1 MQSAIALNEN
11 EQLLIEEL
19 CMRMQGPLAYS
30 GVLTLTNQRMLFNP
44 TGRLDRMVGIRA
56 FTVSTTEISQTQL
69 KGLERNLFVTVGEE
83 EYRFAGEGARRV
95 HTRLESLLDP
105 HEEESLFD
113 RTERVLVQGAASIY
127 PNGLISTRGE
137 ITLTDRRIRFRPGRG
152 LETFIWR
159 FNALDEPL
167 SWIKT
172 IRYNSIQ
179 RLLLIEGQ
187 SGSFHFGGP
196 LAPKLF
202 SSLRAMGVT
211 EASTQI
217 LRKTDRLEG
226 LVAWEAQLIRK
237 FIHHPGLLIAG
248 PRNLSFTPRG
258 RLDSVV
264 GARNITI
271 PLANLTRIEVSGLV
285 DKRLLLESA
294 MSTWAFALD
303 NPEARLKILPPLMTQ
318 ALVEDLEEGG
328 EGALGFDALMEVWKD
343 RLDLDPAEPLLLT
356 GPVLFWEQEN
366 AAVRGAV
373 GITTKTLVFL
383 PAAPPSE
390 RTKHQRYSLEDIT
403 PMDTTDT
410 SGIHME
416 TPEGGDLHFTPLTGE
431 GFTEAFWM
439 LSGQLTDDDFSFE
452 LEDTRSGQAALTRV
466 LGELMYLCI
475 FSDEHNLATMRPAF
489 ALEHSEGLGI
499 ALEGCPDLDLARDQ
513 EIVVEF
519 SQPEG
524 TYQFDARVI
533 RTGPVPIALQRKR
546 SKAHDL
552 LVITAPTDLR
562 FHNRRSGYRVRGF
575 DQRRMNAVLIS
586 DLDDDTGKDIECFL
600 EDVSIGGC
608 GMNSHDYI
616 PEEARLRLDL
626 PLAEDRV
633 LPLIAVCCRSDPP
646 AELGAPWEYGMQFV
660 EMSNTARDRIS
671 QELLRRQREEL
682 AEKSLDD

>member
-1 MQSAIALNEN
+1 
-11 EQLLIEEL
+11 
-19 CMRMQGPLAYS
+19 MRLQGPLAYS
-30 GVLTLTNQRMLFNP
+30 GVLTLTDQRMLFRP
-44 TGRLDRMVGIRA
+44 TGRLDRMIGVRA
-56 FTVSTTEISQTQL
+56 FTVSTTEISNTRL
-69 KGLERNLFVTVGEE
+69 KGLERNLFVTVGDE

-95 HTRLESLLDP
+95 HLRLESLLNP
-105 HEEESLFD
+105 HGEQSLFD
-113 RTERVLVQGAASIY
+113 PTERVLVQGAASIY

-167 SWIKT
+167 SWVRT
-172 IRYNSIQ
+172 IRYSTIQ
-179 RLLLIEGQ
+179 RLLLIEGE

-196 LAPKLF
+196 LVPKLH
-202 SSLRAMGVT
+202 SSLRAMGVS

-217 LRKTDRLEG
+217 LRKTERLKG
-226 LVAWEAQLIRK
+226 LVAWEAQYIRK
-237 FIHHPGLLIAG
+237 LIHHPGLLVAG

-258 RLDSVV
+258 RLDSMV

-285 DKRLLLESA
+285 DKNLILESA
-294 MSTWAFALD
+294 VTTWAFALE

-318 ALVEDLEEGG
+318 ALIEDLEEGG
-328 EGALGFDALMEVWKD
+328 GGALGFDALMEVWKD
-343 RLDLDPAEPLLLT
+343 RLELDPAEPLLLT
-356 GPVLFWEQEN
+356 GPVLYWEKEN

-373 GITTKTLVFL
+373 GITTKTVVFL

-390 RTKHQRYSLEDIT
+390 RTKHRQFPLEDIT
-403 PMDTTDT
+403 PMDTTDA

-416 TPEGGDLHFTPLTGE
+416 TPDGELHFTPLTGE

-439 LSGQLTDDDFSFE
+439 LSGQLTDDDVSFE
-452 LEDTRSGQAALTRV
+452 VEDNRSGQAALTRV

-489 ALEHSEGLGI
+489 TLEHSEGVGI
-499 ALEGCPDLDLARDQ
+499 ALEGCVDLDLARDQ
-513 EIVVEF
+513 EILVEF
-519 SQPEG
+519 AQPEG

-562 FHNRRSGYRVRGF
+562 FHNRRSGYRVHGS
-575 DQRRMNAVLIS
+575 DQPKMNAVLIA
-586 DLDDDTGKDIECFL
+586 DLNDDSGKDIECFL
-600 EDVSIGGC
+600 EDLSIGGC
-608 GMNSHDYI
+608 GLNSHDFI

-626 PLAEDRV
+626 PLGEEQY
-633 LPLIAVCCRSDPP
+633 LPLMAVCCRSDPP

-660 EMSNTARDRIS
+660 EMSHTARDRIS

-682 AEKSLDD
+682 SENSLDDE

>member
-1 MQSAIALNEN
+1 MQSAVALNEH
-11 EQLLIEEL
+11 EQLLIQEL

-30 GVLTLTNQRMLFNP
+30 GVLTLTDQRMMFHP
-44 TGRLDRMVGIRA
+44 TGRLDRMVGVKA
-56 FTVSTTEISQTQL
+56 FTIPTAEISKTRI
-69 KGLERNLFVTVGEE
+69 KGLERNLFVTVGDE

-95 HTRLESLLDP
+95 HTRLEALLNP
-105 HEEESLFD
+105 HEEQNLFD

-167 SWIKT
+167 SWVKT
-172 IRYNSIQ
+172 VRYSTIQ
-179 RLLLIEGQ
+179 RLLLIEGK
-187 SGSFHFGGP
+187 SGAFHFGGP
-196 LAPKLF
+196 LIPKLY
-202 SSLRAMGVT
+202 SSLRAMGVS

-217 LRKTDRLEG
+217 LRKTERLDG
-226 LVAWEAQLIRK
+226 LVAWEAQHIRK
-237 FIHHPGLLIAG
+237 LIHHPGLLVAG
-248 PRNLSFTPRG
+248 PRNLSFTPQG

-285 DKRLLLESA
+285 DKRLVLESA
-294 MSTWAFALD
+294 MSTWAFALE
-303 NPEARLKILPPLMTQ
+303 NPEAKLKILPPLMTQ
-318 ALVEDLEEGG
+318 ALIEDLEEGG

-343 RLDLDPAEPLLLT
+343 HLELDPAEPLLLT
-356 GPVLFWEQEN
+356 GPVLYWEQES

-373 GITTKTLVFL
+373 GITTKTVVFL

-390 RTKHQRYSLEDIT
+390 KTKHLQFPLEDIT
-403 PMDTTDT
+403 PMDTTDA

-416 TPEGGDLHFTPLTGE
+416 TPEGELHFTPLTGE

-439 LSGQLTDDDFSFE
+439 LSGQLTDDDLSFE

-489 ALEHSEGLGI
+489 TLEHSEGLGI
-499 ALEGCPDLDLARDQ
+499 ALEGCTDLALARDQ

-519 SQPEG
+519 AQPEG

-562 FHNRRSGYRVRGF
+562 FHNRRSGYRVHGF
-575 DQRRMNAVLIS
+575 DQQKMNAVLIS

-600 EDVSIGGC
+600 EDLSIGGC
-608 GMNSHDYI
+608 GLNSHDFI

-626 PLAEDRV
+626 PLLENQY
-633 LPLIAVCCRSDPP
+633 LPLMAVCCRSDPP

-682 AEKSLDD
+682 SEKSLDDE